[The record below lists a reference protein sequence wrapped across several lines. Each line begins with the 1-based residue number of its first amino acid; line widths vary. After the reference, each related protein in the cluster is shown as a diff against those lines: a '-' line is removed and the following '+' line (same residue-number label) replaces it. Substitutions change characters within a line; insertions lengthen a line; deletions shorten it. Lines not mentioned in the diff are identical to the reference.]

1 MPACRR
7 SASPTSCSSTST
19 ASRSTRTATASGWGS
34 TDRVRLFLDVL
45 APVAHAHA
53 NLVVHRDLKPS
64 NVMVTASGE
73 VKLLDFGIARL
84 LESDDGH
91 ALGTPLTRAGDALL
105 TPAYAAPEQV
115 SGGEIT
121 TATDVYAL
129 GVLLY
134 VLLAGRHPAEPA
146 LDSPAGLLRAIV
158 DDRSAAPV
166 RARHRPQRAAAQHT
180 VGDRRGARHD
190 APIAC
195 AGRCAATSTPSSPRR

>member
-7 SASPTSCSSTST
+7 SASRTSCSNTST
-19 ASRSTRTATASGWGS
+19 ASRSTRTATASGWAS

-84 LESDDGH
+84 LETEDGH
-91 ALGTPLTRAGDALL
+91 SLGTRLTRAGDALL

-115 SGGEIT
+115 SSGEIT

-134 VLLAGRHPAEPA
+134 VLLAGPAPGRAGARQPGRAPARDRRH
-146 LDSPAGLLRAIV
+146 
-158 DDRSAAPV
+158 RSAAPV
-166 RARHRPQRAAAQHT
+166 RARHRPRARSCAARRRRSPRRAA
-180 VGDRRGARHD
+180 R